1 MVLWSFSSM
10 SIISNTTFPGSL
22 SGRKPGFWRR
32 KAHETSN
39 HYRHCDGGG
48 TLRPG
53 SCVPVCANRV
63 FLLPALPD
71 LSSDALALPRLR
83 QHARAALAFA
93 FGLSKRAPLQRFV
106 HTAVSSR
113 MLVAW
118 LHLLSNHA
126 L

>member
-10 SIISNTTFPGSL
+10 SIISNTTFPGLL

-39 HYRHCDGGG
+39 HYRHGDGRGPW
-48 TLRPG
+48 RPG
-53 SCVPVCANRV
+53 SCVPFSANRV
-63 FLLPALPD
+63 FFLPALPD

-83 QHARAALAFA
+83 QYARAALAFA
-93 FGLSKRAPLQRFV
+93 LGLSKRAPLQRFIYSL
-106 HTAVSSR
+106 VSVCL
-113 MLVAW
+113 LVAW
-118 LHLLSNHA
+118 LHLLSKHA